1 MAEKHKDKKF
11 LKFIIEHIVEHP
23 EDVKIDRK
31 VDEMGVLLSLHVHAD
46 DMGQVI
52 GRKGS
57 TARALRTLLRIVG
70 LKEDARVN
78 LKIEEP
84 EGSSKKKS
92 KSSKKKSSSS
102 DDEDE
107 LKL

>member
-1 MAEKHKDKKF
+1 MAAKHKDEKF

-23 EDVKIDRK
+23 DDIKIDRK

-84 EGSSKKKS
+84 EGSSKS

-102 DDEDE
+102 DSDEDE

>member
-84 EGSSKKKS
+84 EGSSKS

-102 DDEDE
+102 DYDEDE
-107 LKL
+107 

>member
-1 MAEKHKDKKF
+1 MAEKQKDQDF
-11 LKFIIEHIVEHP
+11 LKYVVEHIVEHP
-23 EDVKIDRK
+23 EDVKIERK
-31 VDEMGVLLSLHVHAD
+31 VDEMGVLLSLHVHSD

-70 LKEDARVN
+70 LKQDARVN

-84 EGSSKKKS
+84 EGSSEKP
-92 KSSKKKSSSS
+92 KSSKKKVSSSEE
-102 DDEDE
+102 EDE

>member
-1 MAEKHKDKKF
+1 MAEKQKDQDF
-11 LKFIIEHIVEHP
+11 LKYVVEHIVEHP
-23 EDVKIDRK
+23 EDVKIERK
-31 VDEMGVLLSLHVHAD
+31 VDEMGVLLSLHVHPD

-84 EGSSKKKS
+84 EGSSKPT
-92 KSSKKKSSSS
+92 SSKKKASSS
-102 DDEDE
+102 DEEDE

>member
-1 MAEKHKDKKF
+1 MAEKHTDEKF

-23 EDVKIDRK
+23 DDVKIERK
-31 VDEMGVLLSLHVHAD
+31 VDEMGVLLSLHVNSD

-84 EGSSKKKS
+84 EGSSKPE
-92 KSSKKKSSSS
+92 SSKKKSSSS
-102 DDEDE
+102 ESDEDE

>member
-1 MAEKHKDKKF
+1 MADKHKDQDF
-11 LKFIIEHIVEHP
+11 LKFVVEHIVEHP
-23 EDVKIDRK
+23 EDVKIERK
-31 VDEMGVLLSLHVHAD
+31 VDEMGVLLSLHVHSD

-84 EGSSKKKS
+84 EGSSKP
-92 KSSKKKSSSS
+92 KSSKKKASSS